1 MNKLYSFVVLALAVP
16 ALLFASGQGG
26 IDRRFGVENALS
38 LSAFCKPDRENDQ
51 AIRAECGE
59 PSVCA
64 NLATGNTFAGTNL
77 IPPFINWREM
87 IWERCR
93 LEKF

>member
-1 MNKLYSFVVLALAVP
+1 MNNLYRFVVLALAAP
-16 ALLFASGQGG
+16 ALLFASGQGE
-26 IDRRFGVENALS
+26 IDGRFGVENALP
-38 LSAFCKPDRENDQ
+38 LSAFCKPVRENDQ
-51 AIRAECGE
+51 AIWAECGE

-64 NLATGNTFAGTNL
+64 SLAIGNTFAGTDL

-93 LEKF
+93 MEKF